1 MSISEHVPD
10 TGPAGV
16 LVDVLATV
24 RGLDGTLWS
33 ARSDEELVDTVGLV
47 TQLTAALA
55 AVEASAVAEV
65 DARDLATS
73 RLAYGSTGD
82 WLTHTAGLRKGEGK
96 RRVVRAKALTGPLAR
111 TREALVAGT
120 VSPAQADLIVAAV
133 ADLPPGDWTR
143 RRGEKLMVRQAG
155 HLDATELARAGRHL
169 VEVVDPDA
177 VDRRLQAGLE
187 REERAAH
194 LDRHLWIASDRAGGV
209 RIRGRGS
216 AEDGALLKAA
226 LLPLTRP
233 EPRPDNRTHG
243 SRAEDVDEET
253 GQPCPAG
260 QPCAPGRDPR
270 EAGARCWDALIA
282 LAQHAL
288 DTELPPQTHG
298 TPARLLITLD
308 HHTLLQQLDAN
319 GIETRVKGVG
329 TTGDGV
335 ELPPGT
341 LRRLA
346 CDAEILPA
354 ILGGHSEVLDVGRTR
369 RLVTPTQWTAL
380 ILRDRHCTFPACTR
394 PPVMCHAHHLT
405 HWADGGDTS
414 LDNLALLCGRHHRVI
429 HHTPWQIRLNPH
441 DRQPEFK
448 PPPKP
453 GITPEW
459 IRYRP
464 RLD

>member
-1 MSISEHVPD
+1 M
-10 TGPAGV
+10 
-16 LVDVLATV
+16 
-24 RGLDGTLWS
+24 
-33 ARSDEELVDTVGLV
+33 
-47 TQLTAALA
+47 
-55 AVEASAVAEV
+55 
-65 DARDLATS
+65 
-73 RLAYGSTGD
+73 
-82 WLTHTAGLRKGEGK
+82 
-96 RRVVRAKALTGPLAR
+96 
-111 TREALVAGT
+111 
-120 VSPAQADLIVAAV
+120 
-133 ADLPPGDWTR
+133 
-143 RRGEKLMVRQAG
+143 
-155 HLDATELARAGRHL
+155 
-169 VEVVDPDA
+169 
-177 VDRRLQAGLE
+177 
-187 REERAAH
+187 
-194 LDRHLWIASDRAGGV
+194 
-209 RIRGRGS
+209 
-216 AEDGALLKAA
+216 
-226 LLPLTRP
+226 
-233 EPRPDNRTHG
+233 
-243 SRAEDVDEET
+243 DEET

-288 DTELPPQTHG
+288 DTDLPPQTHG

-319 GIETRVKGVG
+319 GIETRAKGVG
-329 TTGDGV
+329 TTGDGTD
-335 ELPPGT
+335 LPPGT

-346 CDAEILPA
+346 CDAELLPA
-354 ILGGHSEVLDVGRTR
+354 ILNSTGEVLDVGRLR
-369 RLVTPTQWTAL
+369 RLVTPAQWTAL
-380 ILRDRHCTFPACTR
+380 ILRDRHCTFPTCTR

>member
-1 MSISEHVPD
+1 MSISSTVP
-10 TGPAGV
+10 GSSPSQA
-16 LVDVLATV
+16 LAAALEMV
-24 RGLDGTLWS
+24 RDAAETLWS
-33 ARSDEELVDTVGLV
+33 ARSDDELVDTVGLV
-47 TQLTAALA
+47 TRLTAALA

-120 VSPAQADLIVAAV
+120 VSPAQADLIVASV

-143 RRGEKLMVRQAG
+143 RRGERFMVHQAA

-194 LDRHLWIASDRAGGV
+194 LDRHLSICEDRAGGV

-233 EPRPDNRTHG
+233 EPQPEHRPDNRTHG

-253 GQPCPAG
+253 GE
-260 QPCAPGRDPR
+260 PCAVGQPGRDPR
-270 EAGARCWDALIA
+270 EAGARCWDALVA
-282 LAQHAL
+282 LAQHGL
-288 DTELPPQTHG
+288 DTGRVPETHG
-298 TPARLLITLD
+298 TPARLLVTLD
-308 HHTLLQQLDAN
+308 HHTLQQDLQTQ
-319 GIETRVKGVG
+319 GVG
-329 TTGDGV
+329 TTVDGT
-335 ELPPGT
+335 ELPPAT

-346 CDAEILPA
+346 CDAELIPA
-354 ILGGHSEVLDVGRTR
+354 ILNTTGEVLDVGRLR
-369 RLVTPTQWTAL
+369 RLVTPAQWTAL
-380 ILRDRHCTFPACTR
+380 IVRDRHCTFPTCTR

-429 HHTPWQIRLNPH
+429 HHTPWQIRLNPT
-441 DRQPEFK
+441 DRQPEFR

-464 RLD
+464 RQE

>member
-1 MSISEHVPD
+1 MSISEHVPA
-10 TGPAGV
+10 TGPTGV
-16 LVDVLATV
+16 LADVLDSV

-33 ARSDEELVDTVGLV
+33 ARSDDELVDTVGLV
-47 TQLTAALA
+47 TRLTAALA

-82 WLTHTAGLRKGEGK
+82 WLTHLGGLRKGEGK

-120 VSPAQADLIVAAV
+120 MSPAQADLIVAAV

-194 LDRHLWIASDRAGGV
+194 LDRHLSICEDRAGGV

-233 EPRPDNRTHG
+233 ENRP
-243 SRAEDVDEET
+243 EDRVNEVDEET

-288 DTELPPQTHG
+288 TTELPPQTHG

-308 HHTLLQQLDAN
+308 HHTLQHDLQTQ
-319 GIETRVKGVG
+319 GVG
-329 TTGDGV
+329 TTGDGTD
-335 ELPPGT
+335 LPPAT

-346 CDAEILPA
+346 CDAEIIPA
-354 ILGGHSEVLDVGRTR
+354 VLGGHSEVLDVGRTR
-369 RLVTPTQWTAL
+369 RLVTPAQWTAL
-380 ILRDRHCTFPACTR
+380 ILRDRHCTFPTCTR

-441 DRQPEFK
+441 DRQPEFL

-453 GITPEW
+453 GMAPEW

-464 RLD
+464 R

>member
-96 RRVVRAKALTGPLAR
+96 RRVVRAKALTGPLTR
-111 TREALVAGT
+111 TREALVAG
-120 VSPAQADLIVAAV
+120 
-133 ADLPPGDWTR
+133 LPPGDWTR
-143 RRGEKLMVRQAG
+143 RRGERFMVRQAA

-233 EPRPDNRTHG
+233 
-243 SRAEDVDEET
+243 
-253 GQPCPAG
+253 
-260 QPCAPGRDPR
+260 
-270 EAGARCWDALIA
+270 
-282 LAQHAL
+282 
-288 DTELPPQTHG
+288 
-298 TPARLLITLD
+298 
-308 HHTLLQQLDAN
+308 
-319 GIETRVKGVG
+319 
-329 TTGDGV
+329 
-335 ELPPGT
+335 
-341 LRRLA
+341 
-346 CDAEILPA
+346 
-354 ILGGHSEVLDVGRTR
+354 
-369 RLVTPTQWTAL
+369 
-380 ILRDRHCTFPACTR
+380 
-394 PPVMCHAHHLT
+394 
-405 HWADGGDTS
+405 
-414 LDNLALLCGRHHRVI
+414 
-429 HHTPWQIRLNPH
+429 
-441 DRQPEFK
+441 
-448 PPPKP
+448 
-453 GITPEW
+453 
-459 IRYRP
+459 
-464 RLD
+464 

>member
-1 MSISEHVPD
+1 M
-10 TGPAGV
+10 
-16 LVDVLATV
+16 
-24 RGLDGTLWS
+24 
-33 ARSDEELVDTVGLV
+33 GLV
-47 TQLTAALA
+47 TRLTAALA

-65 DARDLATS
+65 DARDLATT

-82 WLTHTAGLRKGEGK
+82 WLTHLGGLRKGEGK

-133 ADLPPGDWTR
+133 AELPPGDWTR
-143 RRGEKLMVRQAG
+143 RRGERLMVRQAA

-177 VDRRLQAGLE
+177 VDRETAG
-187 REERAAH
+187 RVG
-194 LDRHLWIASDRAGGV
+194 AGGTRRPPRPPPV
-209 RIRGRGS
+209 HLSRTGPVGS
-216 AEDGALLKAA
+216 GSAAAGAAEDGALLKAA

-260 QPCAPGRDPR
+260 QPCEPGRDPR

-380 ILRDRHCTFPACTR
+380 IVRDRHCTFPTCTR

-464 RLD
+464 R

>member
-1 MSISEHVPD
+1 MSISEHVPA

-16 LVDVLATV
+16 LADVLDRV

-33 ARSDEELVDTVGLV
+33 ARSDAELVDTVGLV
-47 TQLTAALA
+47 TRLTAALA

-65 DARDLATS
+65 DARDLPAT

-82 WLTHTAGLRKGEGK
+82 WLTHLGGLRKGEGK
-96 RRVVRAKALTGPLAR
+96 RRVTRAKALTGPLAR

-120 VSPAQADLIVAAV
+120 VSPGQADLIVAAV
-133 ADLPPGDWTR
+133 AELPPGDWTR
-143 RRGEKLMVRQAG
+143 RRGERFMVRQAA

-177 VDRRLQAGLE
+177 VDRKLQAGLE

-216 AEDGALLKAA
+216 VEDGALLKAA

-233 EPRPDNRTHG
+233 EPRPDHRTHG

-260 QPCAPGRDPR
+260 QPCEPGRDPR

-288 DTELPPQTHG
+288 DTGRVPETHG

-308 HHTLLQQLDAN
+308 HHTLQQDLQTQ
-319 GIETRVKGVG
+319 GVG

-335 ELPPGT
+335 E
-341 LRRLA
+341 
-346 CDAEILPA
+346 
-354 ILGGHSEVLDVGRTR
+354 
-369 RLVTPTQWTAL
+369 
-380 ILRDRHCTFPACTR
+380 
-394 PPVMCHAHHLT
+394 
-405 HWADGGDTS
+405 
-414 LDNLALLCGRHHRVI
+414 
-429 HHTPWQIRLNPH
+429 
-441 DRQPEFK
+441 
-448 PPPKP
+448 
-453 GITPEW
+453 
-459 IRYRP
+459 
-464 RLD
+464 